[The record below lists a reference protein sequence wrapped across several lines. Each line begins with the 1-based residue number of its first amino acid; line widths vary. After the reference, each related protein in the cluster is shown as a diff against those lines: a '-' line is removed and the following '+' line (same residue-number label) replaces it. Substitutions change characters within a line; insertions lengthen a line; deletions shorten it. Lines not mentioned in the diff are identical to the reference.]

1 MHFSDADT
9 RHLHL
14 LLADAASGTP
24 RQWWHLEI
32 AARRSKA
39 APSGKARLLGGL
51 LRLLG
56 PGWLAPQLDRLSLP
70 GMVPYR
76 LSFPALHLKRAEDA
90 ALAAICLHGTL
101 LGLGSL
107 NASRE
112 LLLIML
118 AALGGVG
125 AAWLSGRQALQLRR
139 KALENQAQIAE
150 SLTPSESALG
160 LAGLF
165 TAAGYPY
172 QAALA
177 AAERLATQPG
187 SVSKAELDILGLSA
201 PASGEVATL
210 AGYSL
215 LAWLLGVAAIGWPCW
230 LTTTAWQFAPALLGV
245 YLVHFVSAAQR
256 TRYDWRRPSQHAL
269 AGLACFGAGLLI
281 HRL

>member
-32 AARRSKA
+32 AARRNKA

-51 LRLLG
+51 LRLFG
-56 PGWLAPQLDRLSLP
+56 PGWLAPQLDRLGLQ

-76 LSFPALHLKRAEDA
+76 LSFPAWHLKRAEDA

-112 LLLIML
+112 LLLILL
-118 AALGGVG
+118 AVLGGIG
-125 AAWLSGRQALQLRR
+125 AACLSGRQAWQLRQQTLD
-139 KALENQAQIAE
+139 AQAQTAE

-160 LAGLF
+160 LTGLF

-172 QAALA
+172 PAALA
-177 AAERLATQPG
+177 AAERLANQPG
-187 SVSKAELDILGLSA
+187 SIGKAELEMLGLSA
-201 PASGEVATL
+201 PANGEVIRL

-215 LAWLLGVAAIGWPCW
+215 LAWLLGVTAIGWPCW
-230 LTTTAWQFAPALLGV
+230 LTSANWQFVPAVLGV
-245 YLVHFVSAAQR
+245 YLVHFVSAAQS
-256 TRYDWRRPSQHAL
+256 TRYHWRRPSQHAL
-269 AGLACFGAGLLI
+269 AGLACFAAGLLI